1 VGREEAGDGPGRRC
15 WHDNHKSLRAA
26 LSYQEL
32 FMLAQTRST
41 PFRLGFLARLYLLIA
56 ALVALLML
64 VAGTSLVAI
73 GRLQGNAEQ
82 ISSTA
87 SRLLVS
93 ESFFGTLQSLTQ
105 NLSDALAED
114 RPDQLDGYVGRHRTL
129 QDQALELFAQLERV
143 TPAHAE
149 TKQRL
154 AALLP
159 ELDRRSLALID
170 AQRDLLSRVG
180 RNAVALRDLQL
191 QFSRLKQ
198 DLLQAQFVTGDELV
212 AYSIKQFIIPLEQ
225 VEALLFDAIG
235 VSSIKALDEAGAQI
249 AQRLPALQKKL
260 DNVLLDLEPHQDSR
274 TDYAHSFQAPFA
286 AIEQQLAVPGNGAV
300 AQYYAWLSDQQ
311 ANREQKLQLGRLQ
324 RQAREDIGTLIA
336 SAQEASDR
344 QLGLAAQTYR
354 QGVAGL
360 LAMAGLSI
368 AVALAMGLWL
378 GRTMRMALAAVS
390 GSLRHLADGD
400 LRGGCEYQRA
410 DEFGRVGDWVNR
422 VAGSLRDALAQL
434 GRNADEQDQIA
445 RRNAQACSQAR
456 AGLEKQRSSIGALA
470 VSLAELETSFGEVAQ
485 HAGETAT
492 RVGSVEALTLQG
504 SQRMAATRIGTQAL
518 AEQLETSVAE
528 IANVEAVSEQ
538 IGQILD
544 VIRAIA
550 EQTNLLALNAAIEA
564 ARAGDQGRGFAVVA
578 DEVRG
583 LARRTAQ
590 STGEIQQRI
599 ERLAQG
605 IGSAVRS
612 VEASRAQMQGTLDQV
627 GQADRLMQEIRSQ
640 VEHIAAMSRE
650 IDSATGQQRLAAE
663 EVSRGMHAID
673 AAAELHMD
681 SVVAIS
687 DSSERQARMSAEQQA
702 LCARYRT

>member
-1 VGREEAGDGPGRRC
+1 
-15 WHDNHKSLRAA
+15 
-26 LSYQEL
+26 
-32 FMLAQTRST
+32 MLAQTRST

-143 TPAHAE
+143 TPAHAK

-170 AQRDLLSRVG
+170 AQRDLLARVG

-235 VSSIKALDEAGAQI
+235 VASIKALDEAGGQI
-249 AQRLPALQKKL
+249 AQRLPALQQNL
-260 DNVLLDLEPHQDSR
+260 GNVLLDLAPHQDSR

-286 AIEQQLAVPGNGAV
+286 AIERQLAVPGDGAV
-300 AQYYAWLSDQQ
+300 AQYYVWLSDQQ

-324 RQAREDIGTLIA
+324 HQAREDIGTLIA
-336 SAQEASDR
+336 SAQQASDR

-390 GSLRHLADGD
+390 GTLQHLAAGD
-400 LRGGCEYQRA
+400 LRGGCDYQRA
-410 DEFGRVGDWVNR
+410 DEFGRVGEAVNR
-422 VAGSLRDALAQL
+422 VAGSLRDALAQI

-445 RRNAQACSQAR
+445 RGNAQAC
-456 AGLEKQRSSIGALA
+456 AGLEGQRSSIGALT

-485 HAGETAT
+485 HAGETAM

-504 SQRMAATRIGTQAL
+504 SQRMAATRIDTQAL

-538 IGQILD
+538 IAQILD

-599 ERLAQG
+599 ERLARG

-612 VEASRAQMQGTLDQV
+612 VEASRTKMQGNLDQV

-640 VEHIAAMSRE
+640 VERIAAMSRE
-650 IDSATGQQRLAAE
+650 IDSATAQQRLAAE

>member
-1 VGREEAGDGPGRRC
+1 
-15 WHDNHKSLRAA
+15 
-26 LSYQEL
+26 
-32 FMLAQTRST
+32 MLAQTRST

-114 RPDQLDGYVGRHRTL
+114 RPDQLDGYVSRHRTL

-170 AQRDLLSRVG
+170 AQRDLLARVG

-235 VSSIKALDEAGAQI
+235 VASIKALDEAGGQI
-249 AQRLPALQKKL
+249 AQRLPALQQNL
-260 DNVLLDLEPHQDSR
+260 GNVLLDLAPHQDSR

-286 AIEQQLAVPGNGAV
+286 AIERQLAVPGDGAV
-300 AQYYAWLSDQQ
+300 AQYYVWLSDQQ

-324 RQAREDIGTLIA
+324 HQAREDIGTLIA
-336 SAQEASDR
+336 SAQQASDR

-378 GRTMRMALAAVS
+378 GRTCAWPWRPSAAPCSTWPPVICVAAVITSARTSSGVSARRSTGSPAACATRWPRSGATPTNRTRSPAAMPRPVARPVPDWRDSAVALAR
-390 GSLRHLADGD
+390 SLSAWPSWRPVLA
-400 LRGGCEYQRA
+400 RWR
-410 DEFGRVGDWVNR
+410 
-422 VAGSLRDALAQL
+422 SMP
-434 GRNADEQDQIA
+434 A
-445 RRNAQACSQAR
+445 RRPC
-456 AGLEKQRSSIGALA
+456 
-470 VSLAELETSFGEVAQ
+470 
-485 HAGETAT
+485 
-492 RVGSVEALTLQG
+492 
-504 SQRMAATRIGTQAL
+504 
-518 AEQLETSVAE
+518 
-528 IANVEAVSEQ
+528 
-538 IGQILD
+538 
-544 VIRAIA
+544 
-550 EQTNLLALNAAIEA
+550 
-564 ARAGDQGRGFAVVA
+564 
-578 DEVRG
+578 
-583 LARRTAQ
+583 
-590 STGEIQQRI
+590 
-599 ERLAQG
+599 
-605 IGSAVRS
+605 GSA
-612 VEASRAQMQGTLDQV
+612 ASR
-627 GQADRLMQEIRSQ
+627 R
-640 VEHIAAMSRE
+640 
-650 IDSATGQQRLAAE
+650 
-663 EVSRGMHAID
+663 
-673 AAAELHMD
+673 
-681 SVVAIS
+681 
-687 DSSERQARMSAEQQA
+687 
-702 LCARYRT
+702 

>member
-1 VGREEAGDGPGRRC
+1 
-15 WHDNHKSLRAA
+15 
-26 LSYQEL
+26 
-32 FMLAQTRST
+32 MLAQTRST

-129 QDQALELFAQLERV
+129 QDQALELFAQLERL

-170 AQRDLLSRVG
+170 AQRDLLARVG

-225 VEALLFDAIG
+225 VEALLFDAVG

-336 SAQEASDR
+336 SAQQASDR

-354 QGVAGL
+354 QCVAGL

-368 AVALAMGLWL
+368 AMALAMGLWL

-445 RRNAQACSQAR
+445 RRNAHACSQAR

-470 VSLAELETSFGEVAQ
+470 VSLAELKTSFGEVAQ

-492 RVGSVEALTLQG
+492 RVGRVEALTLQG

-550 EQTNLLALNAAIEA
+550 EQTNLLAIEA

-599 ERLAQG
+599 ERLAEG